1 MRVRPAPVDTTTL
14 IARLERTTAVVLAGL
29 VAVTWPVWGWPV
41 AGGVLGGGLLS
52 AISYLPLKRGVER
65 LGPPADAAPNRG
77 SRSDLS
83 SEGQPSPRRPASAAR
98 VVLGLATRYA
108 LLLAAGYVIIA
119 RLHLHPL
126 GVLVGASAVVIAA
139 MVEAVRSWR

>member
-1 MRVRPAPVDTTTL
+1 MRPAPVDTTTL
-14 IARLERTTAVVLAGL
+14 LARLERTTAVVLAGL
-29 VAVTWPVWGWPV
+29 VAATWPVWGWPV

-52 AISYLPLKRGVER
+52 AISYRALKRGVER
-65 LGPPADAAPNRG
+65 LGPPADVESDRG
-77 SRSDLS
+77 SGAGHPFG
-83 SEGQPSPRRPASAAR
+83 GQPDPRRRYSAAR
-98 VVLGLATRYA
+98 VALGLVTRYA

-126 GVLVGASAVVIAA
+126 GVLVGTSAVVIAA

>member
-1 MRVRPAPVDTTTL
+1 MRPAPIETTTL
-14 IARLERTTAVVLAGL
+14 IARLERTTALVLAGL
-29 VAVTWPVWGWPV
+29 AAATWPVWGWPV

-52 AISYLPLKRGVER
+52 AISYVALKRGVER
-65 LGPPADAAPNRG
+65 LGPPADAAPNRE
-77 SRSDLS
+77 SRSDLP
-83 SEGQPSPRRPASAAR
+83 SEGRPGSGRPASAAR
-98 VVLGLATRYA
+98 VVLGLAARYA